1 MADIDKALP
10 NTRTELKV
18 PGPEQDV
25 EIQEQEQQKGPV
37 EVTPE
42 EDGGA
47 TIDFEPVQLI
57 KQAQNHTSITLQIFY
72 QKIL

>member
-1 MADIDKALP
+1 MAEIDKALP

-47 TIDFEPVQLI
+47 TIDFEPSAVN
-57 KQAQNHTSITLQIFY
+57 QAS
-72 QKIL
+72 K